1 MRSSTRCCLNDT
13 PRRGRR
19 GIPRVRMGAVQL
31 IAALLT
37 LGTAAR
43 GARAQSH
50 PALAAQLQPA
60 LVASSLQA
68 PPFSVGERLR
78 YAVRLSAVNLRGH
91 GAMWVDGPEMVRGTE
106 TYVLHFG
113 FKAKL
118 GPVKVS
124 DTTESWLDPRRM
136 ASLRFVKRERHPF
149 SSHDEDIAL
158 FPEEK
163 RWSGADGS
171 SGDAITAAPLD
182 ELSFIY
188 FLRTVPLEADSVYR
202 FNRHFDAARNPTT
215 VRVVGREKVTVGAG
229 TFDAVLVEMRV
240 RDPARYRGDGVIR
253 IHFTDDA
260 RRLPL
265 RIESTLP
272 VAGTALLTLEALP

>member
-1 MRSSTRCCLNDT
+1 MNALL
-13 PRRGRR
+13 P
-19 GIPRVRMGAVQL
+19 L
-31 IAALLT
+31 AALVA
-37 LGTAAR
+37 LGTSSPPAWL
-43 GARAQSH
+43 RAQT
-50 PALAAQLQPA
+50 ALAAQLQPA

-68 PPFSVGERLR
+68 PPFQIGERLR

-91 GAMWVDGPEMVRGTE
+91 GAMWVDGPEVVRGTE

-158 FPEEK
+158 FPDEK

-171 SGDAITAAPLD
+171 SGNALTAAPLD

-188 FLRTVPLEADSVYR
+188 FLRTVPLDADSVYR

-215 VRVVGREKVTVGAG
+215 VKVVGRESVTVGAG

-240 RDPARYRGDGVIR
+240 RDPARYRGEGVIR

-265 RIESTLP
+265 RIESALP

>member
-1 MRSSTRCCLNDT
+1 MR
-13 PRRGRR
+13 
-19 GIPRVRMGAVQL
+19 
-31 IAALLT
+31 ALLSFCALVA
-37 LGTAAR
+37 LGATAL
-43 GARAQSH
+43 RAQGQ
-50 PALAAQLQPA
+50 PALSVQLQPA
-60 LVASSLQA
+60 LVAPA
-68 PPFSVGERLR
+68 IPARPFQVGERLR

-91 GAMWVDGPEMVRGTE
+91 GAMWVDGPQFIRGTE

-113 FKAKL
+113 FKARL

-149 SSHDEDIAL
+149 SSNDEDVAL
-158 FPEEK
+158 FPDEK
-163 RWSGADGS
+163 RWTSSDGK

-188 FLRTVPLEADSVYR
+188 FLRTVPLEGDSTYS

-215 VRVVGREKVTVGAG
+215 VRVVRRESVTVGAG
-229 TFDAVLVEMRV
+229 TYDAVLVEMRV
-240 RDPARYRGDGVIR
+240 RDPARYRGEGVIR
-253 IHFTDDA
+253 IHFTDDE
-260 RRLPL
+260 RRIPL

>member
-1 MRSSTRCCLNDT
+1 MPSSTCDDRRSDATREQHLA
-13 PRRGRR
+13 PRRDWR
-19 GIPRVRMGAVQL
+19 GCLSVAAL
-31 IAALLT
+31 IA
-37 LGTAAR
+37 LGTTALP
-43 GARAQSH
+43 AQAQ

-60 LVASSLQA
+60 LVGSAIPA
-68 PPFSVGERLR
+68 RPFEVGERLR

-91 GAMWVDGPEMVRGTE
+91 GAMWIDGPELVRGTE

-124 DTTESWLDPRRM
+124 DTTQSWLDPRRM

-163 RWSGADGS
+163 RWSDADGR
-171 SGDAITAAPLD
+171 SGAAITNAPLD

-188 FLRTVPLEADSVYR
+188 FLRTIPLEPDSAYR
-202 FNRHFDAARNPTT
+202 FNRHFDPARNPTT

-240 RDPARYRGDGVIR
+240 RDPARYRGEGVIR

>member
-1 MRSSTRCCLNDT
+1 MRSSTRQHFLLLHAAS
-13 PRRGRR
+13 
-19 GIPRVRMGAVQL
+19 VALGAG
-31 IAALLT
+31 ALP
-37 LGTAAR
+37 
-43 GARAQSH
+43 AQSQ
-50 PALAAQLQPA
+50 PALSAQLQPA
-60 LVASSLQA
+60 LVASALSA
-68 PPFSVGERLR
+68 RPFHVGERLQ

-91 GAMWVDGPEMVRGTE
+91 GAMWVDGPELVRGTE
-106 TYVLHFG
+106 TWVLHFG

-158 FPEEK
+158 FPDEK
-163 RWSGADGS
+163 RWSGADGE

-188 FLRTVPLEADSVYR
+188 FLRTVPLEADSTYS

-215 VRVVGREKVTVGAG
+215 VKVVRRESVTVGAG
-229 TFDAVLVEMRV
+229 TFDAILVEMRV
-240 RDPARYRGDGVIR
+240 RDPARYRGEGVIR
-253 IHFTDDA
+253 IHFTDDG

>member
-1 MRSSTRCCLNDT
+1 MTTTKHHERAKLTTLAREGLL
-13 PRRGRR
+13 R
-19 GIPRVRMGAVQL
+19 
-31 IAALLT
+31 ALAITAT
-37 LGTAAR
+37 LGTSTLGAQAR
-43 GARAQSH
+43 
-50 PALAAQLQPA
+50 PLAAQVQPA
-60 LVASSLQA
+60 IVTPMIPTAARPFA
-68 PPFSVGERLR
+68 PGERLQ

-113 FKAKL
+113 FKARL

-136 ASLRFVKRERHPF
+136 ASLRFVKREHHPL
-149 SSHDEDIAL
+149 SSHDEDVAL
-158 FPEEK
+158 FPDEK
-163 RWSGADGS
+163 RWSSSDGS
-171 SGDAITAAPLD
+171 SGDAMTSAPLD

-188 FLRTVPLEADSVYR
+188 LLRTVPLAIDSTYR

-215 VRVVGREKVTVGAG
+215 VKVLGRESVTVGAG
-229 TFDAVLVEMRV
+229 TFDALLVEMRV
-240 RDPARYRGDGVIR
+240 HDPAHYRGDGVIR

-265 RIESTLP
+265 RIESTIP

>member
-1 MRSSTRCCLNDT
+1 MRSSTRPLR
-13 PRRGRR
+13 PHH
-19 GIPRVRMGAVQL
+19 
-31 IAALLT
+31 
-37 LGTAAR
+37 AAR
-43 GARAQSH
+43 VMHRIASRAAVRLLLPLTALVALGATALQAQAQ

-60 LVASSLQA
+60 LVAPA
-68 PPFSVGERLR
+68 IPARPFHLGERLR

-91 GAMWVDGPEMVRGTE
+91 GAMWVDGPQFVRGIE

-113 FKAKL
+113 FKARL

-149 SSHDEDIAL
+149 SSHDEDFAL
-158 FPEEK
+158 FPDEK
-163 RWSGADGS
+163 RWSSADGKR
-171 SGDAITAAPLD
+171 GEAITAAPLD

-188 FLRTVPLEADSVYR
+188 FLRTVPLETDSVYS
-202 FNRHFDAARNPTT
+202 FSRHFDAARNPTT
-215 VRVVGREKVTVGAG
+215 VRVVGRESVTVGAG
-229 TFDAVLVEMRV
+229 SFDAVVVEMRV
-240 RDPARYRGDGVIR
+240 RDPARYRGEGVIR
-253 IHFTDDA
+253 IHFTDDE
-260 RRLPL
+260 RRIPL

>member
-1 MRSSTRCCLNDT
+1 MRSSTRHYRLEHAART
-13 PRRGRR
+13 AQRIAPRAAMR
-19 GIPRVRMGAVQL
+19 
-31 IAALLT
+31 ALLPFT
-37 LGTAAR
+37 ALVALGTTPLQ
-43 GARAQSH
+43 AQGQ

-60 LVASSLQA
+60 IVAPA
-68 PPFSVGERLR
+68 VPARPFHVGEQLR

-91 GAMWVDGPEMVRGTE
+91 GAMWVDGPQFVRGTE

-113 FKAKL
+113 FKARL

-149 SSHDEDIAL
+149 SSHDEDVAL
-158 FPEEK
+158 FPDEK
-163 RWSGADGS
+163 RWSAADGK
-171 SGDAITAAPLD
+171 SGAAITAEPLD

-188 FLRTVPLEADSVYR
+188 FLRTVPLETDSTYS

-215 VRVVGREKVTVGAG
+215 VKVVRRESVTVGAG
-229 TFDAVLVEMRV
+229 SFNAVLVEMRV
-240 RDPARYRGDGVIR
+240 RDPARYRGEGVIR
-253 IHFTDDA
+253 IHFTDDE
-260 RRLPL
+260 RRIPL

>member
-1 MRSSTRCCLNDT
+1 MR
-13 PRRGRR
+13 
-19 GIPRVRMGAVQL
+19 
-31 IAALLT
+31 ALLALAGLVT
-37 LGTAAR
+37 LGTTATAL
-43 GARAQSH
+43 RAQSR
-50 PALAAQLQPA
+50 PAVAAQLQPA
-60 LVASSLQA
+60 LVASSLQP

-91 GAMWVDGPEMVRGTE
+91 GAMWVDGPEIVRGTE

-113 FKAKL
+113 FKARL

-124 DTTESWLDPRRM
+124 DTTQSWLDPRRM
-136 ASLRFVKRERHPF
+136 ASLRFVKHERHPF

-158 FPEEK
+158 FPDEK
-163 RWSGADGS
+163 RWAGADGS
-171 SGDAITAAPLD
+171 GGDAITAAPLD

-188 FLRTVPLEADSVYR
+188 FLRTISLDGDSTYH

-215 VRVVGREKVTVGAG
+215 VRVVGRESVTVGAG

>member
-1 MRSSTRCCLNDT
+1 MAHVVTRVF
-13 PRRGRR
+13 GS
-19 GIPRVRMGAVQL
+19 AVL
-31 IAALLT
+31 AIA
-37 LGTAAR
+37 LGTPLL
-43 GARAQSH
+43 GAQGQ

-60 LVASSLQA
+60 LIARASAA
-68 PPFSVGERLR
+68 PPFHVGERLE

-91 GAMWVDGPEMVRGTE
+91 GAMWIDGPELVRGVE

-113 FKAKL
+113 FKAHL

-124 DTTESWLDPRRM
+124 DMTESWLDPRRM
-136 ASLRFVKRERHPF
+136 AALRFVKRERHPF
-149 SSHDEDIAL
+149 SSNDEDVAL

-163 RWSGADGS
+163 RWSAADGKT
-171 SGDAITAAPLD
+171 GAAITGAPLD

-202 FNRHFDAARNPTT
+202 FDRHFDAARNPTT
-215 VRVVGREKVTVGAG
+215 VRVLRRESLTVGAG
-229 TFDAVLVEMRV
+229 TFTAVLVEMRV
-240 RDPARYRGDGVIR
+240 RDPARYRGEGIIR
-253 IHFTDDA
+253 IHFSDDE

-272 VAGTALLTLEALP
+272 VAGTALLTLETLP

>member
-1 MRSSTRCCLNDT
+1 VWR
-13 PRRGRR
+13 
-19 GIPRVRMGAVQL
+19 AVLPL
-31 IAALLT
+31 IALVAS
-37 LGTAAR
+37 GTTVL
-43 GARAQSH
+43 RAQAQ
-50 PALAAQLQPA
+50 PGLAAQLQPA
-60 LVASSLQA
+60 LVASA
-68 PPFSVGERLR
+68 VPARPFYLGERLR

-91 GAMWVDGPEMVRGTE
+91 GAMVVDGPELVRGTE
-106 TYVLHFG
+106 TYVLHCG

-124 DTTESWLDPRRM
+124 DMTESWLDPRRM
-136 ASLRFVKRERHPF
+136 SSLRFVKRERHPF

-158 FPEEK
+158 FPDEK
-163 RWSGADGS
+163 RWSAADGT
-171 SGDAITAAPLD
+171 SGEAITAAPLD

-188 FLRTVPLEADSVYR
+188 FLRTVPLEDDSVYS

-215 VRVVGREKVTVGAG
+215 VKVVGRERVTVGAG
-229 TFDAVLVEMRV
+229 SFDAVLVEMRV
-240 RDPARYRGDGVIR
+240 RDPARYRGEGVIR

-260 RRLPL
+260 IRLPL

>member
-1 MRSSTRCCLNDT
+1 MTTVPQQYRATIARAATRRLVSA
-13 PRRGRR
+13 G
-19 GIPRVRMGAVQL
+19 
-31 IAALLT
+31 AALVA
-37 LGTAAR
+37 LGNS
-43 GARAQSH
+43 GLGAQSR
-50 PALAAQLQPA
+50 PLAAQVQPVI
-60 LVASSLQA
+60 VAPIVPLAARPFA
-68 PPFSVGERLR
+68 PGETLR
-78 YAVRLSAVNLRGH
+78 YAVRLSAVNLRGR

-106 TYVLHFG
+106 TWVLHFG
-113 FKAKL
+113 FRARL

-136 ASLRFVKRERHPF
+136 ASLRFVKREHHPL
-149 SSHDEDIAL
+149 SSHDEDVAL

-163 RWSGADGS
+163 RWSSNDGS
-171 SGDAITAAPLD
+171 AGDALTSAPLD

-188 FLRTVPLEADSVYR
+188 LLRTVPLAIDSTYQ

-215 VRVVGREKVTVGAG
+215 VKVIRRESVTVGAG
-229 TFDAVLVEMRV
+229 TFDALLVEMRV
-240 RDPARYRGDGVIR
+240 RDPAHYRGEGIIR

-265 RIESTLP
+265 RIESSIP

>member
-1 MRSSTRCCLNDT
+1 
-13 PRRGRR
+13 
-19 GIPRVRMGAVQL
+19 MGV
-31 IAALLT
+31 LLPFT
-37 LGTAAR
+37 LVVALGTR
-43 GARAQSH
+43 VVGAQSQ
-50 PALAAQLQPA
+50 PVLAAQLQPA
-60 LVASSLQA
+60 LVAPA
-68 PPFSVGERLR
+68 VPARPFHVGERLR

-91 GAMWVDGPEMVRGTE
+91 GAMWVDGPELIRGTE

-149 SSHDEDIAL
+149 SSHDEDVAL
-158 FPEEK
+158 FPDEK
-163 RWSGADGS
+163 RWSAVDGT
-171 SGDAITAAPLD
+171 SGEAITAAPLD

-188 FLRTVPLEADSVYR
+188 FLRTIPLDDDSVYS

-215 VRVVGREKVTVGAG
+215 VKVVRREPVTVGAG
-229 TFDAVLVEMRV
+229 SFDAVLVEMRV
-240 RDPARYRGDGVIR
+240 RDPARYRGEGVIR
-253 IHFTDDA
+253 IHFSDDE
-260 RRLPL
+260 RRIPL

>member
-1 MRSSTRCCLNDT
+1 MRT
-13 PRRGRR
+13 PHHR
-19 GIPRVRMGAVQL
+19 L
-31 IAALLT
+31 DIAARVARRALSPVVVLAA
-37 LGTAAR
+37 LGASALR
-43 GARAQSH
+43 VPAQT
-50 PALAAQLQPA
+50 ALAAQLQP
-60 LVASSLQA
+60 SLIAPATAA
-68 PPFSVGERLR
+68 PPFQVGERLQ
-78 YAVRLSAVNLRGH
+78 YAVRLSAVSLRGH
-91 GAMWVDGPEMVRGTE
+91 GAMWIDGPQLVRGTE

-113 FKAKL
+113 FKARL

-149 SSHDEDIAL
+149 SSSDEDVAL

-163 RWSGADGS
+163 RWSAADGTK
-171 SGDAITAAPLD
+171 GEAITAAPLD

-188 FLRTVPLEADSVYR
+188 FLRTIPLVTDSTYR
-202 FNRHFDAARNPTT
+202 FNRHFDAARNPTL
-215 VRVVGREKVTVGAG
+215 VRVLGRESVTVGAG
-229 TFDAVLVEMRV
+229 TFPAVVVEMRV
-240 RDPARYRGDGVIR
+240 RDPARYRGEGVIR
-253 IHFTDDA
+253 IHFTDDE

>member
-1 MRSSTRCCLNDT
+1 MRASTRD
-13 PRRGRR
+13 GRR
-19 GIPRVRMGAVQL
+19 DAASRDHHSASRNVRHVRL
-31 IAALLT
+31 LVAALIT
-37 LGTAAR
+37 LGTSAPC
-43 GARAQSH
+43 ARAQQ
-50 PALAAQLQPA
+50 ALAAQLQPA
-60 LVASSLQA
+60 LVGATIPSR
-68 PPFSVGERLR
+68 PFAVGERLR

-91 GAMWVDGPEMVRGTE
+91 GAMWVDGPELVRGTE
-106 TYVLHFG
+106 TWVLHFG
-113 FKAKL
+113 FRARL

-136 ASLRFVKRERHPF
+136 ASLRFVRRERHPV
-149 SSHDEDIAL
+149 SSHDEDVAL

-163 RWSGADGS
+163 RWSDADGR
-171 SGDAITAAPLD
+171 SGAAITTAPLD

-188 FLRTVPLEADSVYR
+188 LLRTIPLEPDSSYR
-202 FNRHFDAARNPTT
+202 FNRHFDSARNPTT
-215 VRVVGREKVTVGAG
+215 VRVIGREKVAVGAG

-240 RDPARYRGDGVIR
+240 RDPARYRGEGVIR